1 MQSEEHQL
9 LARLIAK
16 ESIRDLVLDYSS
28 AVADKDTEFM
38 SSLFVDDADF
48 GPYGKGP
55 DAIKRLMETTMGEL
69 ELGII
74 LVTNHRIKFI
84 NDVRAEG
91 EVWAR
96 CFAQNASEGYYEQV
110 IMYVD
115 TYRRSSV
122 DTSGIG
128 VWKFEKRKHL
138 LYFGE
143 GKESPL
149 VQDPA
154 NWPSSNIGVGEILID
169 DPDVQEFRKNQTNR
183 N

>member
-9 LARLIAK
+9 LARLLAK

-55 DAIKRLMETTMGEL
+55 DALKSLMQTTMGEL
-69 ELGII
+69 EQGII
-74 LVTNHRIKFI
+74 LVTNHRINFTD
-84 NDVRAEG
+84 DVRAEG

-96 CFAQNASEGYYEQV
+96 CFAQNGSEGYYEQV
-110 IMYVD
+110 IKYLD
-115 TYRRSSV
+115 TYRRTSTDSSGV
-122 DTSGIG
+122 G

-138 LYFGE
+138 LCFGE

-149 VQDPA
+149 LQDEA
-154 NWPSSNIGVGEILID
+154 NWPSSNIGVGEILIA
-169 DPDVQEFRKNQTNR
+169 DPDVQEFRKKPTK
-183 N
+183 

>member
-9 LARLIAK
+9 LTRLIAK

-48 GPYGKGP
+48 GPYGKGR

-84 NDVRAEG
+84 NDVSAEG
-91 EVWAR
+91 EVW
-96 CFAQNASEGYYEQV
+96 S
-110 IMYVD
+110 
-115 TYRRSSV
+115 
-122 DTSGIG
+122 
-128 VWKFEKRKHL
+128 
-138 LYFGE
+138 GE
-143 GKESPL
+143 GGG
-149 VQDPA
+149 A
-154 NWPSSNIGVGEILID
+154 D
-169 DPDVQEFRKNQTNR
+169 DNETKS
-183 N
+183 